1 MVTKK
6 LLLILN
12 LFKLINFSQ
21 LFVANEELKLNKRKN
36 EDYVKWE
43 GLVTDELVA
52 SQEKEAREDTK
63 FILNSNSEKYSKLE
77 HYLIISS

>member
-1 MVTKK
+1 M
-6 LLLILN
+6 ILN

-77 HYLIISS
+77 NYLIISS